1 MKAEDHRQFGGARV
15 QLRNGTAVTVR
26 PLAPDDAEAL
36 GDFYESVPPED
47 NRFYCPHPLTRPW
60 ARKIADDADDPFFIC
75 LVMEDGHGRIVGYA
89 WTRRTDE
96 TSDRSNFGICI
107 RRGFQGAGAGQA
119 LMTRLLEIARHSGP
133 PVIGLTVQVAN
144 TSALALYEKMGFRI
158 VRRQLRA
165 SDDEPE
171 YYMELDLR

>member
-1 MKAEDHRQFGGARV
+1 MKAEDHRQFDKVRV

-26 PLAPDDAEAL
+26 PLTADDAEAL

-60 ARKIADDADDPFFIC
+60 ARKIAAANDPFFIC
-75 LVMEDGHGRIVGYA
+75 LVMEGGDGRIVGYA
-89 WTRRTDE
+89 WTRWRDE

-119 LMTRLLEIARHSGP
+119 LTTRLLEIARHSAP

-158 VRRQLRA
+158 VRRQLRT
-165 SDDEPE
+165 SDDEPA
-171 YYMELDLR
+171 YHMEIALR